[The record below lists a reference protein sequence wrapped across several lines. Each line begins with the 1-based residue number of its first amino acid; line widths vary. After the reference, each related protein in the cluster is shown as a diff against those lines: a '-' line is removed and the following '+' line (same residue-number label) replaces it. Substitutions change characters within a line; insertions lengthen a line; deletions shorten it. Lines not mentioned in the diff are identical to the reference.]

1 MPRYRE
7 WDLTCKVYVGN
18 LDQRATKHQIED
30 IFSKY
35 GPLRNVWVARNPPGF
50 AFVEYEDNRDA
61 EDAVRNLDGSRACG
75 SRIRVEMSNGRT
87 RHDGRRGGGDRGDRR
102 REERGGQRTRYRLH
116 QYHHNSLTS
125 STTSLLSTLHQFRSF
140 LLKITVQLYSSLFP
154 T

>member
-102 REERGGQRTRYRLH
+102 REERGGQRTRYR
-116 QYHHNSLTS
+116 S
-125 STTSLLSTLHQFRSF
+125 RSRDRSRERDRSRSP
-140 LLKITVQLYSSLFP
+140 KRSPRRSRRSRSEESRSVSRDRR
-154 T
+154 

>member
-18 LDQRATKHQIED
+18 IDQRATKHQIED

-50 AFVEYEDNRDA
+50 AFVEFEDTRDA

-75 SRIRVEMSNGRT
+75 NRIRVEMSNGRT
-87 RHDGRRGGGDRGDRR
+87 RSTRSGGGGGGSERGDRR
-102 REERGGQRTRYRLH
+102 RNERGGGRHRFETHFPTY
-116 QYHHNSLTS
+116 SLTN
-125 STTSLLSTLHQFRSF
+125 TE
-140 LLKITVQLYSSLFP
+140 IT
-154 T
+154 